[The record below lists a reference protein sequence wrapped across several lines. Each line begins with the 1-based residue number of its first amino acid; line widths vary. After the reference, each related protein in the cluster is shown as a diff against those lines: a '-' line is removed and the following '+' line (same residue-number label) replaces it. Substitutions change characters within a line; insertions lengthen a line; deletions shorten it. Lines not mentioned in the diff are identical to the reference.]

1 MLEYNGVKIKWY
13 GHDTFTL
20 TKDNITI
27 CFDPYQIDKKF
38 HADIVL
44 ISHNH
49 FDHLSIVDLQKIT
62 DEKTV
67 IIAAKECLGQIKLP
81 CKKLIGIA
89 PNEEKNIDG
98 FKVNAIRAYNI
109 NKINP
114 DTKKPFHPKEDN
126 KVGFIITVN
135 NTKFYHTGDSDLIPE
150 MIDIKPDVLFVPVS
164 GTYVMTA
171 DEAAKA
177 VKEIKPKLAIPMHY
191 GSIVGSEND
200 AKTFKKLVTSSEVH
214 ILSKE

>member
-1 MLEYNGVKIKWY
+1 MVEHNGVKIKWY
-13 GHDTFTL
+13 GHDTITL

-27 CFDPYQIDKKF
+27 CFDPYQLDKRF

-49 FDHLSIVDLQKIT
+49 FDHLSVVDLQKIA

-67 IIAAKECLGQIKLP
+67 IIAAKECIAQIKIP
-81 CKKLIGIA
+81 CKQLIGIG
-89 PNEEKNIDG
+89 PNEKINIDG
-98 FKVNAIRAYNI
+98 FTINTIRAYNTD
-109 NKINP
+109 KINP

-126 KVGFIITVN
+126 KVGYIITVN
-135 NTKFYHTGDSDLIPE
+135 NTRFYHTGDSDLIPE
-150 MIDIKPDVLFVPVS
+150 MTDIKPDVLFVPVS
-164 GTYVMTA
+164 GTYVMTPN
-171 DEAAKA
+171 EAANA
-177 VKEIKPKLAIPMHY
+177 VKEIKPKLAIPIHY

-200 AKTFKKLVTSSEVH
+200 AKAFKKLVTLAEVQ

>member
-1 MLEYNGVKIKWY
+1 MLEYNGIQIRWH

-49 FDHLSIVDLQKIT
+49 FDHLSIPDLEKIS
-62 DEKTV
+62 DERTV
-67 IIAAKECLGQIKLP
+67 IITAKECLDQIKLP
-81 CKKLIGIA
+81 YKKLIGIA
-89 PNEEKNIDG
+89 PNEEIAIDG
-98 FKVNAIRAYNI
+98 FKINAIRAYNI
-109 NKINP
+109 DKINS

-126 KVGFIITVN
+126 KIGFVMTIN
-135 NTKFYHTGDSDLIPE
+135 NTRFYHTGDSDLIPE
-150 MIDIKPDVLFVPVS
+150 MTNIKPDVVFVPVS

-171 DEAAKA
+171 EEAAKA
-177 VKEIKPKLAIPMHY
+177 VKKIKPKLAIPMHY

-200 AKTFKKLVTSSEVH
+200 AKDFKKLVTTSEVH

>member
-1 MLEYNGVKIKWY
+1 VLEYNGIQIRWH
-13 GHDTFTL
+13 GHDTLTL
-20 TKDNITI
+20 TKDSITI
-27 CFDPYQIDKKF
+27 CFDPYQIGKKL
-38 HADIVL
+38 HADIIL

-49 FDHLSIVDLQKIT
+49 FDHLSIPDLEKIS
-62 DEKTV
+62 DERTV
-67 IIAAKECLGQIKLP
+67 IITAKECLEQIKLP

-89 PNEEKNIDG
+89 PNEEINIDG
-98 FKVNAIRAYNI
+98 FKINAIRAYNI
-109 NKINP
+109 DKINP

-126 KVGFIITVN
+126 KIGFIITIN

-150 MIDIKPDVLFVPVS
+150 MTNIKPDVLFVPVS

-177 VKEIKPKLAIPMHY
+177 VKEVKPKIAIPMHY
-191 GSIVGSEND
+191 GSIVGTVND
-200 AKTFKKLVTSSEVH
+200 ANIFKKLVTTSEVH

>member
-1 MLEYNGVKIKWY
+1 MLEYDGIQIKWH

-20 TKDNITI
+20 TKDNIKI
-27 CFDPYQIDKKF
+27 CFDPYQINKKF

-49 FDHLSIVDLQKIT
+49 FDHLSTADLEKIA
-62 DEKTV
+62 DETTS
-67 IIAAKECLGQIKLP
+67 IIAAKECIEQIKLP

-89 PNEEKNIDG
+89 PNEKIDVDG
-98 FKVNAIRAYNI
+98 FKINAVRAYNI
-109 NKINP
+109 DKINP

-135 NTKFYHTGDSDLIPE
+135 NTRFYHTGDSDLIPE
-150 MIDIKPDVLFVPVS
+150 MTDIKPDVLFIPVS

-171 DEAAKA
+171 GEAAKA
-177 VKEIKPKLAIPMHY
+177 VGEIKPKLAIPMHY

-200 AKTFKKLVTSSEVH
+200 AKTFKKLVTSSEVQ